1 MKKQIMSMS
10 YNPYSLEGKTILV
23 TGASSGIGRAT
34 AILCSQLGAS
44 VIITA
49 RNEERLKD
57 VFSKLEGDNNKCIIS
72 DISTMEG
79 ITHLINEIVEVD
91 GLVNNAGIN
100 KILPIQFV
108 NEQELMETMKINAL
122 SPILLTQGLIKKK
135 KIKKGGA
142 IVFVSSIA
150 GHTRSSVGNSMY
162 CASKGTVSSFVKCV
176 SKELVSKNI
185 RCNEVLP
192 GQIDTPIMSQGA
204 VSGEQMS
211 ALAAHI
217 PMRRLGQPNEIATG
231 IAFLLSEAASYI
243 TGSSLIIDGGLS
255 L

>member
-1 MKKQIMSMS
+1 MDTN
-10 YNPYSLEGKTILV
+10 YNPFLLQGKTILV

-34 AILCSQLGAS
+34 AILCSKMGAS
-44 VIITA
+44 VILTA
-49 RNEERLKD
+49 RNEERLKETISQMD
-57 VFSKLEGDNNKCIIS
+57 GDNHRYIIS
-72 DISTMEG
+72 DLSKQDDVSSM
-79 ITHLINEIVEVD
+79 INEINEVD
-91 GLVNNAGIN
+91 GVVNNAGMN

-108 NEQELMETMKINAL
+108 NSEELLDTMQVNAM

-135 KIKKGGA
+135 KIRKGGS

-162 CASKGTVSSFVKCV
+162 CASKGAISGFVKCIA
-176 SKELVSKNI
+176 KELSSKHI

-192 GQIDTPIMSQGA
+192 GQSNTAIMSQGA
-204 VSGEQMS
+204 VSEEQMKELVS
-211 ALAAHI
+211 KI
-217 PMRRLGQPNEIATG
+217 PLKRLGEPSEIASG
-231 IAFLLSEAASYI
+231 IVFLLSDAASYI